1 MAFDSNQPA
10 EKRIDHIRDLSDFC
24 VNWPNFEELVSDSD
38 LENSDLPRASQLT
51 IGWLRQ
57 LAQKVCVLPETDIP
71 HSSN

>member
-1 MAFDSNQPA
+1 MMQQIVP
-10 EKRIDHIRDLSDFC
+10 R
-24 VNWPNFEELVSDSD
+24 PNFEEFVSDSD